1 MTYGIAEEI
10 GGKND
15 RTHNR
20 VNAERENEREEEI
33 MTPDFSLKIMCGW

>member
-1 MTYGIAEEI
+1 MIE
-10 GGKND
+10 
-15 RTHNR
+15 HR